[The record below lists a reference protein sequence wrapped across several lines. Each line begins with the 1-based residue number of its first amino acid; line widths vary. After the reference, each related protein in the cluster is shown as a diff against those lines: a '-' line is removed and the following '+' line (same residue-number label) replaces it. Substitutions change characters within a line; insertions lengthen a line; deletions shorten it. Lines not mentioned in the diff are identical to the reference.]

1 VVNRRARGRA
11 KPLLM
16 SGLALLAAVP
26 AAAQIVSGVDGRA
39 AAFDQFLRASRPA
52 CEQRPAEECVA
63 LAWRF
68 AGTDGDHE
76 LSAAELTNVRAAV
89 EDWALHY
96 PDELSRPERSGIALW
111 LLLVDSI
118 GIERLLQLYDSNHDG
133 LISERELL
141 ADVRLDRRPLGEILL
156 DPAAVNRAA
165 IARRLGLP
173 PALLDQLQP

>member
-1 VVNRRARGRA
+1 MVNRRARGRA

-16 SGLALLAAVP
+16 TALALLAAVP
-26 AAAQIVSGVDGRA
+26 AAAQILDGVDGRA
-39 AAFDQFLRASRPA
+39 TAFDRFMRASRPV

-68 AGTDGDHE
+68 ADTNGDHE
-76 LSAAELTNVRAAV
+76 LSAAELTNVRATV

-96 PDELSRPERSGIALW
+96 PDELSRPERSSITLG

-118 GIERLLQLYDSNHDG
+118 GVERLLQLYDTNHDG

-141 ADVRLDRRPLGEILL
+141 ADVHLDRRPLGEVLL

-165 IARRLGLP
+165 VARRLGLP
-173 PALLDQLQP
+173 SALLDQLQP